1 MTETELRPG
10 LDRHQ
15 RQLLIRLAANDRSPA
30 LAEMAGELLA
40 GRMTPAQVI
49 STRAYDEALGAGSE
63 ALASWYAGTSEEDRQ
78 AAAEQGRAELVRLTE
93 DELAGVPAGS
103 PAAPRRPRAPEPDE
117 DMTEQTWSRDSW

>member
-15 RQLLIRLAANDRSPA
+15 RQLLIRLAANDQSPA
-30 LAEMAGELLA
+30 LAEMARELLA

-49 STRAYDEALGAGSE
+49 NTRAYDEALGAGSE
-63 ALASWYAGTSEEDRQ
+63 ALASWYASTSEEDRQ

-93 DELAGVPAGS
+93 DELAGVPDGP
-103 PAAPRRPRAPEPDE
+103 PAEPRRPRAPEPDE